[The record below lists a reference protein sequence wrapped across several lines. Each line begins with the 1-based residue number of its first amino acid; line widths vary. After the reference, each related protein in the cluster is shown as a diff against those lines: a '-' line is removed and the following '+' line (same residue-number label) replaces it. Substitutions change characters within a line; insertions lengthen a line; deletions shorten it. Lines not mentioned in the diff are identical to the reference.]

1 MSRDRF
7 SPPTVAGRLGK
18 SRVYLVVIKFIEVF
32 TRAAFV
38 VGTSYSLSLSGAGQF
53 GIVATL
59 VGLGAFAFN
68 WERQVDIQRRYV
80 DATPQIFDRAV
91 VAAVQFWGFN
101 QLVMMPLF
109 VLACAFMA
117 HLTPWQLLLAAII
130 VSGEHIANQT
140 YQLALISKRYWHFI
154 GIVAV
159 KNVAVLLAVLP
170 FVLFAPSKLT
180 LDWSLLVWA
189 AGQTAC
195 AFIVITLWLRQ
206 NVAAA
211 PDTPFSL
218 RGRIFAQHRDSFT
231 HMQIGLVAILVL
243 QFDRLVVGAL
253 VPLDSAG
260 VYFRH
265 ILMVSFIYQFFNVA
279 FYNRALPGIFTAAR
293 TETRS
298 RLQTRLWRELVVI
311 YGLVVTGVA
320 GGIGIDQFT
329 GGAISAKYHLA
340 YSLGLILVG
349 SALIRVTADFHA
361 AICHARMAER
371 SVLKAQLLS
380 FLIGGPALVALSWTM
395 GIYGTAI
402 ASMAGSIIY
411 LVAMASAVRKI
422 PQQAMA

>member
-1 MSRDRF
+1 MLL
-7 SPPTVAGRLGK
+7 VA
-18 SRVYLVVIKFIEVF
+18 IKFIEVF

-38 VGTSYSLSLSGAGQF
+38 VGTSYSLKLSGAGQF

-80 DATPQIFDRAV
+80 DATPAVFDRAV
-91 VAAVQFWGFN
+91 VHAIQFWGFN
-101 QLVMMPLF
+101 QLVMMPVF
-109 VLACAFMA
+109 VLACAVMA
-117 HLTPWQLLLAAII
+117 HLTPWQLLLSVVI

-140 YQLALISKRYWHFI
+140 YQLALISRRYWHFI
-154 GIVAV
+154 GIVAA

-170 FVLFAPSKLT
+170 YVLFAPSKLT
-180 LDWSLLVWA
+180 LDWSLMVWA
-189 AGQTAC
+189 VGQSVC
-195 AFIVITLWLRQ
+195 AVIVIALWRRQ

-211 PDTPFSL
+211 SVEPFSF
-218 RGRIFAQHRDSFT
+218 RHRIFAQHRDSFT

-253 VPLDSAG
+253 VPLDQVG

-265 ILMVSFIYQFFNVA
+265 ILIVSFIYQFFNVA
-279 FYNRALPGIFTAAR
+279 FYNRALPGIFAAAR

-298 RLQTRLWRELVVI
+298 QLLARLWREILMIYALVVA
-311 YGLVVTGVA
+311 GVA
-320 GGIGIDQFT
+320 GGIAIDQST
-329 GGAISAKYHLA
+329 AGAISAQYHLA
-340 YSLGLILVG
+340 YPLGLILVS

-371 SVLKAQLLS
+371 SVLNAQLLS
-380 FLIGGPALVALSWTM
+380 FVIAGPALVALSWTF

-402 ASMAGSIIY
+402 ASLAGSVIY
-411 LVAMASAVRKI
+411 LIAMAWAVHKI
-422 PQQAMA
+422 PQQATA

>member
-1 MSRDRF
+1 MLL
-7 SPPTVAGRLGK
+7 VA
-18 SRVYLVVIKFIEVF
+18 IKFIEVF

-80 DATPQIFDRAV
+80 DATPAVFDRAV

-109 VLACAFMA
+109 LLACALMA
-117 HLTPWQLLLAAII
+117 HLTPWQLLLAAVI
-130 VSGEHIANQT
+130 VSCEHVANQT

-159 KNVAVLLAVLP
+159 KNVGVLLAVLP
-170 FVLFAPSKLT
+170 YVLFAPSKLT
-180 LDWSLLVWA
+180 LDWSLSVWA
-189 AGQTAC
+189 VGQIAC
-195 AFIVITLWLRQ
+195 AAIVLIMWLRQ

-211 PDTPFSL
+211 HDEPFSL
-218 RGRIFAQHRDSFT
+218 KQRIFSQHRDSFT

-253 VPLDSAG
+253 VPLDQAG
-260 VYFRH
+260 IYFRH

-293 TETRS
+293 TETRN
-298 RLQTRLWRELVVI
+298 RLQARLWRELIVI
-311 YGLVVTGVA
+311 YALVVVGVT
-320 GGIGIDQFT
+320 GGIAIDQFT
-329 GGAISAKYHLA
+329 GSAISAKYHLSYA
-340 YSLGLILVG
+340 LGLILVG
-349 SALIRVTADFHA
+349 GALIRVTADFHA

-371 SVLKAQLLS
+371 SVLASQLLS
-380 FLIGGPALVALSWTM
+380 FAIGGPALIALSWTM

-402 ASMAGSIIY
+402 ASMAGSIVY
-411 LVAMASAVRKI
+411 LVAMAAAVQKI
-422 PQQAMA
+422 PQQASA